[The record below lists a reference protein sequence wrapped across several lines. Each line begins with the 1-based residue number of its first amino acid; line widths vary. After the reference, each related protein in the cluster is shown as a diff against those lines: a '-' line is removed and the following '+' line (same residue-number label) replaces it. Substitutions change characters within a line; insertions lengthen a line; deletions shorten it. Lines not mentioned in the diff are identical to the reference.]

1 MVNAIVYSSCT
12 GSCKKYAQLIS
23 DATNLP
29 AYSLKEFKQQKNK
42 RPIAYVGWLFGG
54 MIVGLNKARRS
65 GRVEAVCQVG
75 MGPDMP
81 ALEGIARQ
89 KNRLNDKTVPVFY
102 LQGSFNLNKLPLP
115 MKLIMKKKTQ
125 EIAAGLEMKGTLSTQ
140 EQATYNMAKNG
151 FGEPAEWD
159 ISKFVAWYNGNK

>member
-12 GSCKKYAQLIS
+12 GSCKKYAQMMS
-23 DATNLP
+23 DATGLP
-29 AYSLKEFKQQKNK
+29 AYSLKEFKRQKNK
-42 RPIAYVGWLFGG
+42 RPIVYIGWLLGG
-54 MIVGLNKARRS
+54 MIVGLNKARMS

-75 MGPDMP
+75 MGPDTP

-89 KNRLNDKTVPVFY
+89 KNHLSDKKLPVFY
-102 LQGSFNLNKLPLP
+102 LQGSFNLSRLPLP
-115 MKLIMKKKTQ
+115 MKLIMKKKTK
-125 EIAAGLEMKGTLSTQ
+125 EIAAGLEMKGTLSAQ

-151 FGEPAEWD
+151 IGDPAEWD